1 VGVVRGPPARPGGQ
15 RLSPGTLHLL
25 VPGDLATP
33 TGGYRYE
40 RRIVA
45 GLQAIGWHVT
55 AHRLGDG
62 FPWPSAAEL
71 EGARHLLAS
80 LPDGA
85 TAVIDGLA
93 MGGLGA
99 PLAAERERLTL
110 VGLVHHP
117 VCLETGLAPPVAAA
131 LHGAETQ
138 ALSALARV
146 VVTSAYTGR
155 LMARFGV
162 GEDRIGVVPPG
173 TDPAPLAAGSRTG
186 PVALLCVATLTPRKG
201 HATLLQALAR
211 LPHPGWHLTCAGSA
225 SRSPETARA
234 VHAASRALGLEER
247 VTWLGEV
254 DDRTLEQAYRA
265 ADVFVLPS
273 HFEGYGMVLG
283 EALAHGLPLVTTRAG
298 AIPET
303 VPEGAGLLVPAGDP
317 QALAG
322 ALLRMVAEAPL
333 RARLAAAARAA
344 RARLPTWDDAVVR
357 FAAEIGRAA
366 PG

>member
-1 VGVVRGPPARPGGQ
+1 MGILRGPPARPGGR
-15 RLSPGTLHLL
+15 RLSPGTLHVL
-25 VPGDLATP
+25 VPGDLGAP
-33 TGGYRYE
+33 TGGYRYD
-40 RRIVA
+40 RRIIA
-45 GLQAIGWHVT
+45 GLQAIGWHVI

-71 EGARHLLAS
+71 EDARHLLAG

-93 MGGLGA
+93 IGGLG
-99 PLAAERERLTL
+99 PLLAAERERLTL
-110 VGLVHHP
+110 IGLVHHP
-117 VCLETGLAPPVAAA
+117 ASLETGLAPPVAAA
-131 LHGAETQ
+131 LHRAETQ

-173 TDPAPLAAGSRTG
+173 TDPAPLATGSRSGAT
-186 PVALLCVATLTPRKG
+186 ALLCVATLTPRKG

-211 LPHPGWHLTCAGSA
+211 LPRPGWHLTCVGSA

-234 VHAASRALGLEER
+234 VHAASRALGLEAR
-247 VTWLGEV
+247 VRWLGEV
-254 DDRTLEQAYRA
+254 DDRTLEDAYRA

-303 VPEGAGLLVPAGDP
+303 VPEGAALLVPAGDP
-317 QALAG
+317 QALAD
-322 ALLRMVAEAPL
+322 ALSRVVAEAPL
-333 RARLAAAARAA
+333 RARLTAAARAA
-344 RARLPTWDDAVVR
+344 RPRLPRWDDAAVR
-357 FAAEIGRAA
+357 FAAEVGRAA
-366 PG
+366 SG